1 MTKAQG
7 THPGPWL
14 SAGRTAAFGA
24 LLVTIGPLS
33 MALYTPALPT
43 LTDVFETTS
52 AVAKLTL
59 TVYFA
64 GFTVAQLICGPLS
77 DAYGR
82 RPVILGFFSLYLVGS
97 LMAWFAPNIETL
109 LLSRLIQGIGA
120 SSGVA
125 VARALVRDQFSGEA
139 GARIMNL
146 LALMLGVAP
155 AFSPTIGAL
164 VLGAFGLQAVFLL
177 MVVYAACILVLT
189 LTVLPETNLY
199 RDAKLIQPRYILSA
213 YWTLL
218 KSFEFLRPSLILG
231 LTIGVIYT
239 MSTILPFVLIDQL
252 GLSPLQ
258 FGLGMLLQ
266 SGSFFAGALATR
278 FLLIRFTTKVLLNP
292 ALFLCGLGGLA
303 LFGVTHLGQLSFVD
317 IMIPVGLFA
326 FGAAMAMPALSMQG
340 LDPFPGIAGSASA
353 LMGFMQM
360 ACGFLGSLVAAV
372 IVPDPVVALGVVMP
386 GMALGALFLHLLPV
400 KKRTME
406 DEAVCHSGKPPR

>member
-1 MTKAQG
+1 
-7 THPGPWL
+7 
-14 SAGRTAAFGA
+14 
-24 LLVTIGPLS
+24 

-146 LALMLGVAP
+146 LALMLGIAP

-199 RDAKLIQPRYILSA
+199 RDAKLIQPRYILSS

-252 GLSPLQ
+252 GLSP
-258 FGLGMLLQ
+258 
-266 SGSFFAGALATR
+266 
-278 FLLIRFTTKVLLNP
+278 
-292 ALFLCGLGGLA
+292 C
-303 LFGVTHLGQLSFVD
+303 
-317 IMIPVGLFA
+317 
-326 FGAAMAMPALSMQG
+326 
-340 LDPFPGIAGSASA
+340 
-353 LMGFMQM
+353 
-360 ACGFLGSLVAAV
+360 SLVWACCFSPARSLLV
-372 IVPDPVVALGVVMP
+372 RWRPV
-386 GMALGALFLHLLPV
+386 FF
-400 KKRTME
+400 
-406 DEAVCHSGKPPR
+406 